1 MLPHK
6 CSSLL
11 LVATM
16 LSSLLSLSIHAQEID
31 IASAKK
37 AIETGAV
44 IIDVRTDWEWSAGHH
59 PDALHMQNTQ
69 LLEKITQ
76 AGIAKD
82 QTIVLYCRSGKRAKQ
97 STLDLQ
103 AAGFT
108 NVINA
113 GGFKDISPK
122 SDSQ

>member
-44 IIDVRTDWEWSAGHH
+44 IIDVRTYWEWSAGHH

-103 AAGFT
+103 AAGYT

-122 SDSQ
+122 PDSQ

>member
-6 CSSLL
+6 LSSLL

-16 LSSLLSLSIHAQEID
+16 LGSLLSISIHEQEND
-31 IASAKK
+31 NASAKK

-69 LLEKITQ
+69 LLEKINK
-76 AGIAKD
+76 AGISKD

-103 AAGFT
+103 AAGYT

-113 GGFKDISPK
+113 GGFKDIAPK
-122 SDSQ
+122 SVSQ

>member
-1 MLPHK
+1 MRSHK
-6 CSSLL
+6 FSILAFITTTFC
-11 LVATM
+11 A
-16 LSSLLSLSIHAQEID
+16 LLSLSIHAQEID
-31 IASAKK
+31 TPTAKK
-37 AIETGAV
+37 AIEKGAV

-69 LLEKITQ
+69 LLEKISK
-76 AGIAKD
+76 AGIGKD

-103 AAGFT
+103 AAGYT

-113 GGFKDISPK
+113 GGFKDIAPK

>member
-1 MLPHK
+1 MRPHK
-6 CSSLL
+6 FSI
-11 LVATM
+11 
-16 LSSLLSLSIHAQEID
+16 LSFITTTFCALLSLSIHAQEID
-31 IASAKK
+31 TATAKK
-37 AIETGAV
+37 AIEKGAV

-69 LLEKITQ
+69 LLEKINK
-76 AGIAKD
+76 AGIGKD

-103 AAGFT
+103 AAGYT

-113 GGFKDISPK
+113 GGFKDIAPK
-122 SDSQ
+122 SVSQ